1 MNLFKTLIIAL
12 VVSAAGSLAAC
23 NTIHGAGKDVERAG
37 EAVQRG
43 ADRARRV
50 GRGDRVLSCRIV

>member
-23 NTIHGAGKDVERAG
+23 NTIHGAGQDVERAG

-43 ADRARRV
+43 ADRARPN
-50 GRGDRVLSCRIV
+50 

>member
-12 VVSAAGSLAAC
+12 VVSAAASLAAC

-37 EAVQRG
+37 EAVEKG
-43 ADRARRV
+43 ADWARPN
-50 GRGDRVLSCRIV
+50 